1 MAFLIIIT
9 LISNGAITVK
19 VKLLCKAALA
29 LAAVGLFAS
38 AASAAYKSEYK
49 LSVVPGASSGWG
61 QTATFF
67 ADCVRKKS
75 NGRINIK
82 PYFGAQLMAG
92 KQTSEL
98 LLVRRGAIDFA
109 LASTI
114 NWSPQIKELNLTALP
129 FFIANNPDRYKALD
143 AIEKGKS
150 GKMLEQAIEKTG
162 VKFIGWSENG
172 FRELTTSK
180 GPIEKPEDM
189 KGMKLRVCGTPIFID
204 IFTKLGANPQAINWS
219 EAVTGFQQGIVDGQ
233 ENPTNG
239 INVPT
244 KVWQWHKYS
253 TDWHYMIDPLF
264 FTANKKVWDEFTPED
279 KELILSC
286 AVNAE
291 LYGKALSRLG
301 NDDGSALEYLKKIGK
316 EPAVTD
322 PKGELRK
329 NGMTVT
335 EYTPAMV
342 KEFYDATKSVRDD
355 WTKKIG
361 PDLVKAAEEDMKSAQ

>member
-1 MAFLIIIT
+1 MTF
-9 LISNGAITVK
+9 
-19 VKLLCKAALA
+19 KLLSKAALA
-29 LAAVGLFAS
+29 LAAMGLCLS

-67 ADCVRKKS
+67 ADCVRQKS

-82 PYFGAQLMAG
+82 LYFGAQLMAG

-129 FFIANNPDRYKALD
+129 FFVANNPDRYKAID
-143 AIEKGKS
+143 AIEAGKS
-150 GKMLEQAIEKTG
+150 GKMLEKAIEKTG
-162 VKFIGWSENG
+162 VKFLGWSENG

-204 IFTKLGANPQAINWS
+204 IFSSLGANPQAINWS

-264 FTANKKVWDEFTPED
+264 FTANMKVWKEFSPED
-279 KELILSC
+279 QKLILSC
-286 AVNAE
+286 ATEAE
-291 LYGKALSRLG
+291 KYGKALSRLS
-301 NDDGSALEYLKKIGK
+301 NDNGQAYEYLKSINKL
-316 EPAVTD
+316 PAVTN
-322 PKGELRK
+322 PKEELKK

-335 EYTPAMV
+335 EYTPEMI
-342 KEFYDATKSVRDD
+342 KRFYEATAGVRAD
-355 WTKKIG
+355 WTQKIG
-361 PDLVKAAEEDMKSAQ
+361 PNVVKAAEEDMQAAK

>member
-1 MAFLIIIT
+1 MKHLIGKALFT
-9 LISNGAITVK
+9 LACAGLMT
-19 VKLLCKAALA
+19 
-29 LAAVGLFAS
+29 AV
-38 AASAAYKSEYK
+38 SAAYKAEYK
-49 LSVVPGASSGWG
+49 LSVVPGATSGWG

-67 ADCVRKKS
+67 ADCVRNKTD
-75 NGRINIK
+75 GRVNIK

-98 LLVRRGAIDFA
+98 LLARRGAIDFA

-129 FFIANNPDRYKALD
+129 FFVANNPNRYKAMD
-143 AIEKGKS
+143 AIEAGKS
-150 GKMLEQAIEKTG
+150 GKMLQDAIEKTG

-180 GPIEKPEDM
+180 GPINKPEDM

-204 IFTKLGANPQAINWS
+204 IFTALGANPQAINWS

-239 INVPT
+239 INIPMKMWT
-244 KVWQWHKYS
+244 WHKHM

-264 FTANKKVWDEFTPED
+264 LTANKKVWNGFSKED
-279 KELILSC
+279 QKIILEC
-286 AVNAE
+286 AAEAE

-301 NDDGSALEYLKKIGK
+301 FDNGEALAYLQKIGK
-316 EPAVTD
+316 VPAVSD
-322 PKGELRK
+322 PNAELKK
-329 NGMTVT
+329 NGMEVT
-335 EYTPAMV
+335 SFTPEQIQA
-342 KEFYDATKSVRDD
+342 FYKATQQVRDN

-361 PDLVKAAEEDMKSAQ
+361 PELVKAAEADMKAAQ

>member
-1 MAFLIIIT
+1 M
-9 LISNGAITVK
+9 K

-204 IFTKLGANPQAINWS
+204 IFTKLGANPRPL
-219 EAVTGFQQGIVDGQ
+219 TG
-233 ENPTNG
+233 
-239 INVPT
+239 
-244 KVWQWHKYS
+244 
-253 TDWHYMIDPLF
+253 
-264 FTANKKVWDEFTPED
+264 
-279 KELILSC
+279 
-286 AVNAE
+286 
-291 LYGKALSRLG
+291 
-301 NDDGSALEYLKKIGK
+301 LK
-316 EPAVTD
+316 
-322 PKGELRK
+322 L
-329 NGMTVT
+329 
-335 EYTPAMV
+335 
-342 KEFYDATKSVRDD
+342 
-355 WTKKIG
+355 
-361 PDLVKAAEEDMKSAQ
+361 